1 MKFNRFYF
9 PFYILVFCVFIVS
22 CTKNKSL
29 PSQQDKSTIDVIN
42 GYLELSKSDSLSAEK
57 KLAYIDQ
64 SYRLAKKVN
73 VDSVILQT
81 MNRKGELLNQYNPD
95 IALPFLKEFEQSAT
109 LKKDT
114 LYLGHSFVNLAD
126 YYSAKQEDSIAFS
139 YFHRAKTQF
148 ELKKDSSLVVYS
160 LLMMS
165 DILKNKDD
173 YYDMGAVNTEALSF
187 INQTNRNYNY
197 SCVYNNLGI
206 SLKETYDYKKSL
218 GYYKKARQY
227 AEDEFTRLI
236 IDNNRAS
243 VFILNKEYQKAIGLL
258 SKLEQAKSDVVSEQ
272 IKSKIANN
280 LGLAYFKENDSRALD
295 YYFKA
300 LMIREDQNDEYG
312 LIGSYIQLANYY
324 KSKDS
329 NLLAKK
335 YALKAYEN
343 ASKMKSIDERLDA
356 LQILVNSSSE
366 KESRAFSTT
375 YFRLNDSI
383 SEVRQ
388 RNKNQ
393 FANIRYDFSNQK
405 EQNQK
410 LSTQKAE
417 TTLLLEKQKNST
429 LLMYFVIFFLLGL
442 TVIIINFLNS
452 KSKKEKV
459 RVSYDTETRISKKL
473 HDELA
478 NDVYHAMTFAETQDL
493 STIDNKEMLLKDLDN
508 IYSRTRNISKENS
521 SIDTGPYFVPSLRDM
536 MSNYGND
543 EVNIIVNGIDVLQNT
558 TLETNKKITVYRIL
572 QELLVNMKK
581 HSQCSLVVITFK
593 KVEKNIMIEYAD
605 NGVGAAIE
613 QINLKSGLL
622 NVENRI
628 NAIGGTLTFDN
639 AVQKGFKV
647 RIEFTV

>member
-1 MKFNRFYF
+1 
-9 PFYILVFCVFIVS
+9 
-22 CTKNKSL
+22 
-29 PSQQDKSTIDVIN
+29 
-42 GYLELSKSDSLSAEK
+42 
-57 KLAYIDQ
+57 
-64 SYRLAKKVN
+64 
-73 VDSVILQT
+73 
-81 MNRKGELLNQYNPD
+81 MNRKGELLNQHNPD
-95 IALPFLKEFEQSAT
+95 IALPFLKEFEEAAT

-114 LYLGHSFVNLAD
+114 LYLGYSFVNLAD
-126 YYSAKQEDSIAFS
+126 YYSAKKEDSTAFS
-139 YFHRAKTQF
+139 YFNRAKTQF
-148 ELKKDSSLVVYS
+148 EFKKDSSLVVYS

-165 DILKNKDD
+165 DILKSKDD
-173 YYDMGAVNTEALSF
+173 YYDMEAVNTEALSF

-206 SLKETYDYKKSL
+206 SLKETFDYKKSL

-227 AEDEFTRLI
+227 AEDEFARVI
-236 IDNNRAS
+236 IDNNIAS

-258 SKLEQAKSDVVSEQ
+258 SKLEQAKSGVVSER
-272 IKSKIANN
+272 IKSKILNN
-280 LGLAYFKENDSRALD
+280 LGLAYFKENDSRALA

-300 LMIREDQNDEYG
+300 LTIREEQNDEYG

-324 KSKDS
+324 KSKED

-343 ASKMKSIDERLDA
+343 ASKIKSIDERLDA

-366 KESRAFSTT
+366 KESRAFSAAH
-375 YFRLNDSI
+375 FRLNDSI

-429 LLMYFVIFFLLGL
+429 LLMYFVILFLLGL

-452 KSKKEKV
+452 RSKKEKV

-493 STIDNKEMLLKDLDN
+493 STKYNKETLLRDLDN

-521 SIDTGPYFVPSLRDM
+521 SIDTGADFVPSLRDM
-536 MSNYGND
+536 MANYGND
-543 EVNIIVNGIDVLQNT
+543 EVNIIVNGLDVLQNT
-558 TLETNKKITVYRIL
+558 ILETNKKITVYRIL

-581 HSQCSLVVITFK
+581 HSQCSLVVVTFK
-593 KVEKNIMIEYAD
+593 KIEKNIMIEYAD
-605 NGVGAAIE
+605 NGIGAQTE
-613 QINLKSGLL
+613 QINIKSGLL

-639 AVQKGFKV
+639 VIQKGFKV
-647 RIEFTV
+647 RIEFAV

>member
-1 MKFNRFYF
+1 M
-9 PFYILVFCVFIVS
+9 
-22 CTKNKSL
+22 
-29 PSQQDKSTIDVIN
+29 PSQQEKSSIDAIYS
-42 GYLELSKSDSLSAEK
+42 YLELSKSDSISTEK
-57 KLAYIDQ
+57 KLVYIDK
-64 SYRLAKKVN
+64 SYLLAKKLN
-73 VDSVILQT
+73 VDSVIFQT

-95 IALPFLKEFEQSAT
+95 IALPFLREFEESAKN
-109 LKKDT
+109 KKDT
-114 LYLGHSFVNLAD
+114 LNMGHSFLNLAD
-126 YYSAKQEDSIAFS
+126 YYSAKQQDSIAFS
-139 YFHRAKTQF
+139 YFNKSKIQF

-165 DILKNKDD
+165 DILKSKDD
-173 YYDMGAVNTEALSF
+173 YYDMEAVNTEALSF

-218 GYYKKARQY
+218 GYYKKAKQY
-227 AEDEFTRLI
+227 AEDEFTRVI
-236 IDNNRAS
+236 IDNNIAS

-258 SKLEQAKSDVVSEQ
+258 SKLEGTNSEIVSER
-272 IKSKIANN
+272 IKSNILNN
-280 LGLAYFKENDSRALD
+280 LGLAYFKVNDSRALG

-300 LMIREDQNDEYG
+300 LSIREDQRDEYG

-324 KSKDS
+324 KSKED

-356 LQILVNSSSE
+356 LQILVNSSAE
-366 KESRAFSTT
+366 NESRAFSASH
-375 YFRLNDSI
+375 FRLNDSI

-405 EQNQK
+405 EQNQR

-429 LLMYFVIFFLLGL
+429 LLMYFVILFLLGL
-442 TVIIINFLNS
+442 TVVIINFLNS
-452 KSKKEKV
+452 KSKKEKI

-493 STIDNKEMLLKDLDN
+493 SALSNKEMLLKDLDN

-521 SIDTGPYFVPSLRDM
+521 LIDTGQDFVPSLRDM
-536 MSNYGND
+536 MSNYGNH
-543 EVNIIVNGIDVLQNT
+543 EVNIIVNGLDVLQNT
-558 TLETNKKITVYRIL
+558 TVETNKKITVYRIL

-593 KVEKNIMIEYAD
+593 KIDKNMIVEYTD
-605 NGVGAAIE
+605 NGIGVAIQ

-628 NAIGGTLTFDN
+628 KAIEGTLTFDN
-639 AVQKGFKV
+639 AIQKGFKV
-647 RIEFTV
+647 RIEFPV

>member
-1 MKFNRFYF
+1 MKFNRFYS
-9 PFYILVFCVFIVS
+9 PFYILIFCVFILS
-22 CTKNKSL
+22 CTKSKSL
-29 PSQQDKSTIDVIN
+29 PSQQDVLAIDAIN
-42 GYLELSKSDSLSAEK
+42 SYLELSESDSISAEK
-57 KLAYIDQ
+57 KLVYIDK
-64 SYRLAKKVN
+64 SYLLAKKLDI
-73 VDSVILQT
+73 DSVIFQT
-81 MNRKGELLNQYNPD
+81 MNRKGELLNQHNPE
-95 IALPFLKEFEQSAT
+95 IALPFLREFEQSAA

-114 LYLGHSFVNLAD
+114 LYMGHSFLNLAD

-139 YFHRAKTQF
+139 YFNKSKIQF
-148 ELKKDSSLVVYS
+148 EYKKDSSLVVYS

-165 DILKNKDD
+165 SILKNKDD
-173 YYDMGAVNTEALSF
+173 YYDMEAVNTEVLSF
-187 INQTNRNYNY
+187 INQTNRNYNF
-197 SCVYNNLGI
+197 SCAYNNLGI

-218 GYYKKARQY
+218 GYYRKARQY
-227 AEDEFTRLI
+227 AEDESTRII
-236 IDNNRAS
+236 IDNNIAS
-243 VFILNKEYQKAIGLL
+243 VFILNKEYQKAIELL
-258 SKLEQAKSDVVSEQ
+258 SKLELAKSEIVSDR
-272 IKSKIANN
+272 IKSNILNN
-280 LGLAYFKENDSRALD
+280 LGLAYFKENDSRAVA
-295 YYFKA
+295 YFFKA
-300 LMIREDQNDEYG
+300 LTIREKQKDEYG

-324 KSKDS
+324 KSKDD
-329 NLLAKK
+329 NLRAKK
-335 YALKAYEN
+335 YALKAYQN
-343 ASKMKSIDERLDA
+343 ATKMKSIDERLDA

-366 KESRAFSTT
+366 NESRVFSAAH
-375 YFRLNDSI
+375 FRLNDSI

-388 RNKNQ
+388 KNKNQ
-393 FANIRYDFSNQK
+393 FANIRYDFSHQK
-405 EQNQK
+405 EENQK

-429 LLMYFVIFFLLGL
+429 LLMYFVILFLLGL
-442 TVIIINFLNS
+442 TVVIINFLNS

-493 STIDNKEMLLKDLDN
+493 STINNKEMLLKDLDN

-521 SIDTGPYFVPSLRDM
+521 SIDTGQDFVPSLRDM

-543 EVNIIVNGIDVLQNT
+543 EVNIIVNGLDVLQNT

-593 KVEKNIMIEYAD
+593 KMEKNIIIEYTD
-605 NGVGAAIE
+605 NGIGAAIE
-613 QINLKSGLL
+613 QINIKSGLL

-639 AVQKGFKV
+639 AIQKGFKV
-647 RIEFTV
+647 RIEFPV

>member
-1 MKFNRFYF
+1 MKFNRFYS
-9 PFYILVFCVFIVS
+9 PFYILLFWVFTLS

-29 PSQQDKSTIDVIN
+29 PSQQEKSSIDAIYS
-42 GYLELSKSDSLSAEK
+42 YLELSKSDSISTEK
-57 KLAYIDQ
+57 KLVYIDK
-64 SYRLAKKVN
+64 SYLLAKKLN
-73 VDSVILQT
+73 IDSVIFQT

-95 IALPFLKEFEQSAT
+95 IALPFLREFEKSAKN
-109 LKKDT
+109 KKDT
-114 LYLGHSFVNLAD
+114 LNMGHSFLSLAD
-126 YYSAKQEDSIAFS
+126 YYSAKQQDSIAFS
-139 YFHRAKTQF
+139 YFNKSKIQF

-165 DILKNKDD
+165 DILKSKDD
-173 YYDMGAVNTEALSF
+173 YYDMEAVNTEALSF

-218 GYYKKARQY
+218 GYYKKAKQY
-227 AEDEFTRLI
+227 AEDEFTRVI
-236 IDNNRAS
+236 IDNNMAS

-258 SKLEQAKSDVVSEQ
+258 SKLEGTNSEIVSER
-272 IKSKIANN
+272 IKSNILNN
-280 LGLAYFKENDSRALD
+280 LGLAYFKVNDSRALG

-300 LMIREDQNDEYG
+300 LSIREDQSDEYG

-324 KSKDS
+324 KSKED

-356 LQILVNSSSE
+356 LQILVNSSAE
-366 KESRAFSTT
+366 NESRAFSAAH
-375 YFRLNDSI
+375 FRLNDSI

-405 EQNQK
+405 EQNQR

-429 LLMYFVIFFLLGL
+429 LLMYFVILFLLGL
-442 TVIIINFLNS
+442 TVVIINFLNS
-452 KSKKEKV
+452 KSKKEKI

-493 STIDNKEMLLKDLDN
+493 SALSNKEMLLKDLDN

-521 SIDTGPYFVPSLRDM
+521 LIDTGQDFVPSLRDM
-536 MSNYGND
+536 MSNYGNH
-543 EVNIIVNGIDVLQNT
+543 EVNIIVNGLDVLQNT
-558 TLETNKKITVYRIL
+558 TVETNKKITVYRIL

-593 KVEKNIMIEYAD
+593 KIDKNMIVEYTD
-605 NGVGAAIE
+605 NGIGLEIQ

-628 NAIGGTLTFDN
+628 KAIEGTLTFDN
-639 AVQKGFKV
+639 AIQKGFKV
-647 RIEFTV
+647 RIEFPV